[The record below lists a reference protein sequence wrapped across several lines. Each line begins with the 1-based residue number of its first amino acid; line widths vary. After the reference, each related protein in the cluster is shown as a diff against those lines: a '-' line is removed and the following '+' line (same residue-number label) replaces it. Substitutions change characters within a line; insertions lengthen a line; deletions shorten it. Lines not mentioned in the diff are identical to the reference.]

1 MISIKNIKIIFKKE
15 FLQIMRDKSVLFTNF
30 FIPLFGLPLYMIF
43 IIEASTYVVEKKN
56 APLKDETIFKV
67 SYQGDFEKSLV
78 DNFIN
83 DKKINLL
90 KVKSSLKEIE
100 IINYRTNLK
109 EYYRLKGKRK
119 GVKDKINFKKGVLKE
134 QNKKIEEARRK
145 YNNSL
150 SILKK
155 KYKHDYDIHIA
166 IFKNSENV
174 YATYFF
180 HKDSNNISNAAR
192 RYSKRLLEVYQKGK
206 VKRLLQQKNV
216 KDYHLQPFSFLEVNI
231 DREAS
236 DTIRVVGISIGS
248 GILFLLLISIFNASI
263 NTTIGER
270 DQNTYK
276 VLLMNPIS
284 LHEIFIGKYLNVSLQ
299 GILTLI
305 PYAIE
310 GFIFYAWGS
319 SNHLFEDVSEIT
331 SLKLIVLIFCTI
343 STAMLVSSMC
353 FLTSSFAKS
362 RVQAQ
367 SLITLLMISVGIP
380 MGIIGVMDIELSLLT
395 AFIPLVN
402 FPMVTESLI
411 TASPDYSSIIIALAT
426 NMLASM
432 LLIWFS
438 LGAFQIQWKGKS
450 DSKSLS
456 DLLTFSRRKSDCLVP
471 AHSYFAFAIAFIG
484 FIYGGTLVSLLNID
498 LISFVFSPIMF
509 CLGTSIFI
517 IHYSGLDFT
526 TLFKWRGITFLYS
539 LRMFLAAFILSFLM
553 QLMLENS
560 IVGEVLK
567 SSFPDIFENDLFSSN
582 IGNFLIFAFI
592 PGLTEEIL
600 FRGII
605 FKGLRNQYS
614 FIISMIVSSIF
625 FSLIHFSM
633 FRLGHTFV
641 GGLFLAY
648 IYEKRGLLAAMFFH
662 IIFNSFGL
670 FMEKFSSISKFITH
684 SSSTEKLWIV
694 PIAFIVTAFLIKEN
708 SQVSDSSTKNLEA
721 TEITIVE

>member
-1 MISIKNIKIIFKKE
+1 MISVKNIKIIFKKE

-43 IIEASTYVVEKKN
+43 IIEASTYVVKKKN
-56 APLKDETIFKV
+56 APLEDKTIFKI
-67 SYQGDFEKSLV
+67 SYQGDFEQGLV
-78 DNFIN
+78 TKLRN

-90 KVKSSLKEIE
+90 KVNSALKEAE
-100 IINYRTNLK
+100 IINYRTTFK
-109 EYYRLKGKRK
+109 EYNLLKKNRK
-119 GVKDKINFKKGVLKE
+119 GVKDKIKLKKDVLK
-134 QNKKIEEARRK
+134 KKNDEIEKARK
-145 YNNSL
+145 EYHDSL
-150 SILKK
+150 IILKE

-166 IFKNSENV
+166 IFKNSEKV

-180 HKDSNNISNAAR
+180 HKESNTVSNAAR
-192 RYSKRLLEVYQKGK
+192 RYTKDLLKAYQEEKVKKLLEE
-206 VKRLLQQKNV
+206 KNIEEH
-216 KDYHLQPFSFLEVNI
+216 HLEPFSFWEVNI
-231 DREAS
+231 DQEAS
-236 DTIRVVGISIGS
+236 EAIKVVGIAAGS
-248 GILFLLLISIFNASI
+248 GILLLLLISIFNASI

-270 DQNTYK
+270 DQNTFK

-284 LHEIFIGKYLNVSLQ
+284 LHEIFMGKYLNVSLQ

-305 PYAIE
+305 PYTIE

-319 SNHLFEDVSEIT
+319 SNYFFEDVPEIT
-331 SLKLIVLIFCTI
+331 ALKLLFVVLCTI

-367 SLITLLMISVGIP
+367 SLITLLMISIGIP
-380 MGIIGVMDIELSLLT
+380 MGIIGIMDIELGPLT
-395 AFIPLVN
+395 ALIPLIN

-411 TASPDYSSIIIALAT
+411 TVAPDYSSILIALAT
-426 NMLASM
+426 NMITSM

-456 DLLTFSRRKSDCLVP
+456 DLLTFSRRKSKELVP

-484 FIYGGTLVSLLNID
+484 FIYGGTLVSLFNID

-509 CLGTSIFI
+509 CLGTAVFI

-526 TLFKWRGITFLYS
+526 TLFKWRGITFSYT
-539 LRMFLAAFILSFLM
+539 LRMLLAAFTLSFLM
-553 QLMLENS
+553 QLLLANS

-567 SSFPDIFENDLFSSN
+567 SSFPDIFENDLFSSS
-582 IGNFLIFAFI
+582 IGSFLIFAFI
-592 PGLTEEIL
+592 PGITEEIL

-614 FIISMIVSSIF
+614 FVISMIVSSIF
-625 FSLIHFSM
+625 FALIHFSM
-633 FRLGHTFV
+633 FRLGHTLV

-648 IYEKRGLLAAMFFH
+648 IYERRGLLAAMFFH
-662 IIFNSFGL
+662 MTFNSFGL
-670 FMEKFSSISKFITH
+670 FMSKMTIVSEYIMEAT
-684 SSSTEKLWIV
+684 SPEKLLIV
-694 PIAFIVTAFLIKEN
+694 PVAMVVTIFIIREKAKRPIP
-708 SQVSDSSTKNLEA
+708 STKNPKPAEMS
-721 TEITIVE
+721 IVE